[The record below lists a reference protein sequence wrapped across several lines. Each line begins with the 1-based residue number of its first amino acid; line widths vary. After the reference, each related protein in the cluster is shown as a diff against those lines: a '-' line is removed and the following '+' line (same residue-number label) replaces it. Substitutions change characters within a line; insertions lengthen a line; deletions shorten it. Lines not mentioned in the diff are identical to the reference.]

1 MKTLSPTHYLHY
13 LKSKPDLRKKTNSLE
28 GNIIKL
34 TDKQKLWQT
43 CIQMRIKQNFH
54 STKQKTWSNIHP
66 PISLKSVMPSAKKKK
81 KLSLWAVMI
90 LIISLAVGSI
100 RYLEKQS
107 QAKSGLLIVAWL
119 ADVKRP
125 WGSRGCCHHTPRPSH
140 STLMMPPQIV
150 QAVGISSPSYYFFFF
165 NLSNPGESSR
175 LYSTVLFQANI
186 LLHCAPEH
194 N

>member
-1 MKTLSPTHYLHY
+1 MHTDENQAKLSFNKTKN
-13 LKSKPDLRKKTNSLE
+13 LK
-28 GNIIKL
+28 
-34 TDKQKLWQT
+34 Q
-43 CIQMRIKQNFH
+43 H
-54 STKQKTWSNIHP
+54 SSSNIFE
-66 PISLKSVMPSAKKKK
+66 ISHAFSKKKK

-125 WGSRGCCHHTPRPSH
+125 WGSRGCCHHAPRPSH

-150 QAVGISSPSYYFFFF
+150 QAVGISSPSYFIFF

>member
-81 KLSLWAVMI
+81 KMSLWAVMI

-125 WGSRGCCHHTPRPSH
+125 WGSRGCCHHAPRPSH